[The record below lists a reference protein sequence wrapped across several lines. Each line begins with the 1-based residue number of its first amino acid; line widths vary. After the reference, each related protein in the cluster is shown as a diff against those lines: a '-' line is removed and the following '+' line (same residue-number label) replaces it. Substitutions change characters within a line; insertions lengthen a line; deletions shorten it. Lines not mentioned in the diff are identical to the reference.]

1 MGKAAKAKAKP
12 AAKSTSEDI
21 QLCREAVDAVSTA
34 IATLRKKGVWPQKA
48 TSAEDCSFKGIE
60 RFPNNWSGKKLCQSQ
75 VKEAGWVSSSS
86 HAICS
91 VWQSYGSCEQAHYLG
106 MLSDLDLTAGH
117 CWSSKAEL
125 DTSVDYWFSKGR
137 EPTLPFL
144 SVMCD
149 ESSVRH
155 GVLQS

>member
-12 AAKSTSEDI
+12 AAKSTPEDI

-75 VKEAGWVSSSS
+75 VKEAGWVSSCIVMQSAQS
-86 HAICS
+86 GSLRAPVNRHITWACS
-91 VWQSYGSCEQAHYLG
+91 ATW
-106 MLSDLDLTAGH
+106 T
-117 CWSSKAEL
+117 
-125 DTSVDYWFSKGR
+125 
-137 EPTLPFL
+137 
-144 SVMCD
+144 
-149 ESSVRH
+149 
-155 GVLQS
+155 